1 VGRLNRAS
9 TWRRRLAQHALRLSE
24 ALLPAKRSSW
34 IAVMRTEAQYIDD
47 DREALSWA
55 LGSVRAGAAE
65 RLRAL
70 RLRRLFSPHALG
82 ILWIVIFIVSSAFNV
97 SLALAARLGYQRTAN
112 ALGWWMKEF
121 QYDRFVPLAD
131 AMPIGL
137 FVLMGLVVVLF
148 SVSLYLSL
156 RNRPAAF
163 AAFCCAIGFSLAA
176 WLYQLGI
183 PAYLQ
188 ALSPQHRWRIGI
200 CFALTAA
207 VLSALRM
214 GTPARN
220 PALQH
225 LAGRKR

>member
-1 VGRLNRAS
+1 MNPAS
-9 TWRRRLAQHALRLSE
+9 TWRRRLALQALRLSA
-24 ALLPAKRSSW
+24 ALLPAERFSW
-34 IAVMRTEAQYIDD
+34 AAVMRTEAQHIDD

-65 RLRAL
+65 RLRAW
-70 RLRRLFSPHALG
+70 RLQRLFSAHAIG
-82 ILWIVIFIVSSAFNV
+82 NLWIVIFIVSSAFNV
-97 SLALAARLGYQRTAN
+97 SLALAARLGYRRTA
-112 ALGWWMKEF
+112 AVLGWWMREF
-121 QYDRFVPLAD
+121 RYDRFVPLAD

-137 FVLMGLVVVLF
+137 FVLMALVVVLF

-163 AAFCCAIGFSLAA
+163 AAFCCGVGLSFAA
-176 WLYQLGI
+176 WFYQLGI

-214 GTPARN
+214 GSPAPR
-220 PALQH
+220 PTLPH
-225 LAGRKR
+225 LDGGER